1 MLMPKQLMILA
12 IAPFILI
19 PAAGIIAMKINLEPQ
34 LTPNEL
40 KVLEF
45 TEDEIGL
52 TERETS
58 AIKRA
63 LRSPMEIVTKET
75 EAPLVTTK
83 EEDKID
89 LKISMIVITKRGGM
103 AIVNGMVVS
112 VGDSVEGLKIARIEK
127 NRILLDD
134 NRGKRWIYIEGK

>member
-1 MLMPKQLMILA
+1 MLMPKQLIVLA

-58 AIKRA
+58 AIKTV

-75 EAPLVTTK
+75 GAPLVTT

-103 AIVNGMVVS
+103 AIVNGMVVT

-127 NRILLDD
+127 NRILLND